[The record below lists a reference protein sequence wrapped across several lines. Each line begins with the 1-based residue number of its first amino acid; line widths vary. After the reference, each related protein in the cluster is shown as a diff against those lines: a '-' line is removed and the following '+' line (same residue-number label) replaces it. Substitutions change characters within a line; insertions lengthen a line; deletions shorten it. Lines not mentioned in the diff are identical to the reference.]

1 MEASAKGC
9 EVIVSGKLRGQRA
22 KAMKFGDGYMI
33 KTGHAGQVYT
43 DVAVRHV
50 AMRQGMI
57 GIKVSIM
64 LPHDPEGRNGPKIP
78 LDDVVTILEPKEEP
92 SPESILQAQQAS
104 EAAAAAAQ
112 AQAQMQLLAQ
122 QQQQMAADTGAAAAL
137 PPAELD
143 PNMSAGY

>member
-1 MEASAKGC
+1 MGC

-43 DVAVRHV
+43 DIAVRHV

-64 LPHDPEGRNGPKIP
+64 LPMTLRESMDPKFPWMMLSLFLNRRR
-78 LDDVVTILEPKEEP
+78 
-92 SPESILQAQQAS
+92 SQARRAS
-104 EAAAAAAQ
+104 FRHNRLRRPQ
-112 AQAQMQLLAQ
+112 RPRHRLLLFSNNFLHSSRPQLLLSHPLIL
-122 QQQQMAADTGAAAAL
+122 T
-137 PPAELD
+137 
-143 PNMSAGY
+143 